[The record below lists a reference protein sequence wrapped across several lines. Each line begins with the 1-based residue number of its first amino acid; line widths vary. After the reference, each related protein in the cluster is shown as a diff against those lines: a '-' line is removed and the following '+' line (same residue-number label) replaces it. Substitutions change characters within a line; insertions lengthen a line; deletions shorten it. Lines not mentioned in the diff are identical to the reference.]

1 MNCHG
6 CEKLVLLKRMT
17 CVSITVSIEL
27 NKASEGLGAGILN
40 TNIVLSS
47 NLTYGLDIM

>member
-17 CVSITVSIEL
+17 CVSVIVCIKL
-27 NKASEGLGAGILN
+27 PKASERLGAGILHKYCSQ
-40 TNIVLSS
+40 L
-47 NLTYGLDIM
+47 